1 MTQRHDP
8 RKIYFSLRRR
18 LGRIQS
24 LARDEA
30 WVTNCRVVGA
40 PHWFAAERVA
50 TCDLRRVAMEDV
62 LRMLA
67 GLERS
72 GAMTR
77 AGAEILT
84 GVFAIAC
91 RDAAGF
97 GDRERRER
105 HARRL
110 RLAWCMERV
119 RLGLRRLVRRSA
131 V

>member
-24 LARDEA
+24 LAREEA

-40 PHWFAAERVA
+40 PHWFAAERIA
-50 TCDLRRVAMEDV
+50 TRDLRRVAMEDV
-62 LRMLA
+62 QRMLG
-67 GLERS
+67 GLERV

-97 GDRERRER
+97 GDRERRRR
-105 HARRL
+105 HERRL
-110 RLAWCMERV
+110 RFAWCIERA
-119 RLGLRRLVRRSA
+119 RFALYRLVRRSEI
-131 V
+131 